1 MHTHNIFLKK
11 GTGKRKGWEKEDLHF
26 LKGEAHRGKGADPS
40 LMVPLHWW
48 AGDVREDQCRWDRS
62 GVRWTTG
69 SLSDIRAHRVAT
81 AWSSVFPP
89 LWLPHSHTPTLIHTP
104 TYSCSHINMYTQ
116 THDTPTRTHI
126 DICTHYTGSYTSH
139 TIHIHT
145 FPHPYIPTVTHIHML
160 SHTTGHSH
168 LCTHSPLSHTQLH
181 RCESGKVIYYVFWG
195 FLIPLELGSNSLA
208 WHLRPGCHVEFQHV
222 YAALP
227 SPTPLSLQSPLGV
240 YWVTSSVGREALRWT
255 LESGPL
261 FPYLPS
267 WYTPGA
273 AWGMSPIKT
282 LPIFTQ
288 AFVFPVLAVLP
299 VGIWPFLKTETKALF
314 CASAPNPFT
323 QGRSL
328 PNRRSLCPSHVPH
341 TSLPLKLL
349 DLFPSLCLKTW
360 RSVIFVGVV
369 SKNLAL

>member
-1 MHTHNIFLKK
+1 M
-11 GTGKRKGWEKEDLHF
+11 GPRKRKAWEKEDLHF
-26 LKGEAHRGKGADPS
+26 LKGEAHRGKALTLPWWSPFIDGQEMSGRFSAGGLAPGS
-40 LMVPLHWW
+40 GGPL
-48 AGDVREDQCRWDRS
+48 GL
-62 GVRWTTG
+62 
-69 SLSDIRAHRVAT
+69 LSDIRAHRVAT

-89 LWLPHSHTPTLIHTP
+89 LWLPHSYTPTLIHTP

-126 DICTHYTGSYTSH
+126 DIYTHHTGSYTSH

-145 FPHPYIPTVTHIHML
+145 FPQPYIPTVTHIHML

-168 LCTHSPLSHTQLH
+168 LCTHNPLSHTHLH

-195 FLIPLELGSNSLA
+195 SLIFLELGSNSLA
-208 WHLRPGCHVEFQHV
+208 WHLRPGCHVEFQHI

-240 YWVTSSVGREALRWT
+240 HWVTSSVGKEAMRWT
-255 LESGPL
+255 LKSGPL

-273 AWGMSPIKT
+273 AWGTNPIKT

-288 AFVFPVLAVLP
+288 AFVFPGPCCPTCWNLTFPENRDKITLLCICP
-299 VGIWPFLKTETKALF
+299 QSLYPGEKPFQPHV
-314 CASAPNPFT
+314 SV
-323 QGRSL
+323 SL
-328 PNRRSLCPSHVPH
+328 PRATYQPSIKITWLISLIMS
-341 TSLPLKLL
+341 
-349 DLFPSLCLKTW
+349 
-360 RSVIFVGVV
+360 
-369 SKNLAL
+369 